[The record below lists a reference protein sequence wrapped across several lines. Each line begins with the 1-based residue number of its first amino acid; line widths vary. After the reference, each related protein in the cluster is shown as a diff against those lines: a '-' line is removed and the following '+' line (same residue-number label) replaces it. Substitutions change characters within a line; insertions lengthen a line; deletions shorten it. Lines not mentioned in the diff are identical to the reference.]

1 MKTLEE
7 LKHFLQEN
15 QFKVEV
21 LRSAIFYNEEV
32 QDIRIYSDNQ
42 LKALIDYC
50 SPLYDMHGIK
60 DFSIFTEID
69 EIDEKND
76 LHDMLEF
83 RFVDYDNKRVYNTGD
98 GDVALLNVMLILCH
112 ANYKQQVI
120 YNNTELQLH
129 RFFNS
134 KSDKYHTFF
143 AKYQNRMVLLSRH
156 EGAEWNYIKV
166 DKEIPTTLRIAL
178 EIDFQ
183 YWKHTNTLKT
193 INSSLEV
200 IKDVLS
206 DKGIDISTEGIEAY
220 LDQLKELEN
229 LNK

>member
-1 MKTLEE
+1 MKTSEE
-7 LKHFLQEN
+7 LKHLLEEN

-32 QDIRIYSDNQ
+32 QVKAYYSHQ
-42 LKALIDYC
+42 ELKALIDYC
-50 SPLYDMHGIK
+50 SPLYDMHGVR

-69 EIDEKND
+69 EVDEKKD

-83 RFVDYDNKRVYNTGD
+83 RFVDYDNKRIYKTDD
-98 GDVALLNVMLILCH
+98 GDVELLNIMLILCH

-120 YNNTELQLH
+120 YNNTELELH

-156 EGAEWNYIKV
+156 EGAEWNYIKG

-183 YWKHTNTLKT
+183 YWKHTNTLET
-193 INSSLEV
+193 INRSLEV
-200 IKDVLS
+200 VKGVLG
-206 DKGIDISTEGIEAY
+206 DKGVAISTDAIIKY
-220 LDQLKELEN
+220 LETINEQ
-229 LNK
+229 